1 MKKQTAVQWLQ
12 QSLSL
17 TFEQKMSFE
26 GLFQQALEMEKEYQ
40 DDLAIE
46 FAEWC
51 IESEG
56 KEYNKYKYRNRKEL
70 LEMYKETL

>member
-17 TFEQKMSFE
+17 TFEQEMSFE

-46 FAEWC
+46 FTYYLSDWHT
-51 IESEG
+51 
-56 KEYNKYKYRNRKEL
+56 KKRVKQL
-70 LEMYKETL
+70 LKMYKETL

>member
-12 QSLSL
+12 QSLNL
-17 TFEQKMSFE
+17 TFEQEMSFE

-46 FAEWC
+46 FTYYLSDWHT
-51 IESEG
+51 
-56 KEYNKYKYRNRKEL
+56 KKRVKQL
-70 LEMYKETL
+70 LKMYKETL